1 MNQEEVDL
9 PQTLNQLKEEEN
21 KVNNRLKATEIKMG
35 LHTIMM
41 LNTMIIITL
50 KTVITFMTKNQ
61 SIVMMTNTTDIL

>member
-9 PQTLNQLKEEEN
+9 PQTLNQLKEEED
-21 KVNNRLKATEIKMG
+21 KVNNSLKATEIKMD

-50 KTVITFMTKNQ
+50 KTVITSMTKNP
-61 SIVMMTNTTDIL
+61 SIVMMTNTTDIP